1 MRRFH
6 LETWSSVESA
16 MTFTCVNSF
25 FWKPLWKRLPD
36 FTHPTV
42 SAQIY
47 SRRIL
52 GGRTFVA
59 LSSGTNPQPLISPEP
74 SAATPQEMYRTKSI
88 ATRLTEAE
96 FAEVEGAATKTGKK
110 ISEWLREVVLGHV
123 HAVSEEPTDPI
134 LLAEMM
140 GMRSLMVN
148 LFAKASEGP
157 ISSEDLRKMSL
168 YADSIKEQKA
178 REFLAQRRRQNG
190 TK

>member
-1 MRRFH
+1 MCCDAAFPSGIAIVCRVGDDVYLRELVLFEAIMETDAIFH
-6 LETWSSVESA
+6 ASKRVSPKMLRGRAFMAFSSE
-16 MTFTCVNSF
+16 
-25 FWKPLWKRLPD
+25 
-36 FTHPTV
+36 
-42 SAQIY
+42 
-47 SRRIL
+47 
-52 GGRTFVA
+52 
-59 LSSGTNPQPLISPEP
+59 TNPEPLISPEP

-96 FAEVEGAATKTGKK
+96 FAEVEVAAAKAGKK
-110 ISEWLREVVLGHV
+110 VSEWLREVALGHV
-123 HAVSEEPTDPI
+123 HAASEEPTDPV

>member
-1 MRRFH
+1 METPALFH
-6 LETWSSVESA
+6 AS
-16 MTFTCVNSF
+16 
-25 FWKPLWKRLPD
+25 KR
-36 FTHPTV
+36 
-42 SAQIY
+42 
-47 SRRIL
+47 
-52 GGRTFVA
+52 G
-59 LSSGTNPQPLISPEP
+59 SPEV
-74 SAATPQEMYRTKSI
+74 SKGKAFMATSESKPQELVPTAASSQEIYRTKSI

-96 FAEVEGAATKTGKK
+96 FAEVEVAAAKAGKK
-110 ISEWLREVVLGHV
+110 VSEWLRDVTLGHV
-123 HAVSEEPTDPI
+123 HAASEGPTNPV

-178 REFLAQRRRQNG
+178 REFLAQRRLQSG

>member
-1 MRRFH
+1 MCCDAAFPSVTVIVCRVGDDVYLRELILLEAIMETAAIFH
-6 LETWSSVESA
+6 ASKRVSPNVFKWRVLMASSSESNLIPPA
-16 MTFTCVNSF
+16 SSTA
-25 FWKPLWKRLPD
+25 
-36 FTHPTV
+36 
-42 SAQIY
+42 SAQEI
-47 SRRIL
+47 
-52 GGRTFVA
+52 
-59 LSSGTNPQPLISPEP
+59 
-74 SAATPQEMYRTKSI
+74 YRTKSI

-96 FAEVEGAATKTGKK
+96 FAEVEGAATKAGKK
-110 ISEWLREVVLGHV
+110 VSEWLRDVALGHV
-123 HAVSEEPTDPI
+123 HAASEEPTDPV

-178 REFLAQRRRQNG
+178 REFLAQRLRQNG

>member
-1 MRRFH
+1 MASSS
-6 LETWSSVESA
+6 ET
-16 MTFTCVNSF
+16 N
-25 FWKPLWKRLPD
+25 
-36 FTHPTV
+36 
-42 SAQIY
+42 Q
-47 SRRIL
+47 
-52 GGRTFVA
+52 
-59 LSSGTNPQPLISPEP
+59 QPLISPEP
-74 SAATPQEMYRTKSI
+74 STATPQEMYRTKSI

-96 FAEVEGAATKTGKK
+96 FAEVEGAATKAGKK
-110 ISEWLREVVLGHV
+110 ISEWLRDVALGHV
-123 HAVSEEPTDPI
+123 HAASEEPTDPV